1 MVVYWIVGKCFIY
14 FPQINRMCSERGV
27 FFTYVDLRWGITSE
41 QTSDGKTIAICLQE
55 VYMLVKLGKPTMWF
69 LNRSDTNQAVQPQK
83 QAGSLKF
90 RI

>member
-55 VYMLVKLGKPTMWF
+55 VYMRVKLGKPTMWF

-83 QAGSLKF
+83 QAGSRLEA
-90 RI
+90 